1 MTLGT
6 KWTAEE
12 YTNSQGNFRTLVHFE
27 TTHLSHTLVADLV
40 LRTDRA
46 QCKILFL
53 ELRALAELL
62 GPYGIRF
69 IQEALSIQIGY
80 QIQEILTTVKKN
92 RNTLR

>member
-1 MTLGT
+1 MSGE
-6 KWTAEE
+6 KWTVLCGIFSK
-12 YTNSQGNFRTLVHFE
+12 YTDHKN
-27 TTHLSHTLVADLV
+27 D
-40 LRTDRA
+40 
-46 QCKILFL
+46 IFL

>member
-1 MTLGT
+1 MNVTEVLVSDFKNVFPGI
-6 KWTAEE
+6 
-12 YTNSQGNFRTLVHFE
+12 SNFAVGI
-27 TTHLSHTLVADLV
+27 LV

>member
-1 MTLGT
+1 M
-6 KWTAEE
+6 KISSAHWSIFTAQL
-12 YTNSQGNFRTLVHFE
+12 SPRFSIADVVDPRSDRTH
-27 TTHLSHTLVADLV
+27 S
-40 LRTDRA
+40 
-46 QCKILFL
+46 KMLFL